1 MTNTATLNRREFL
14 KLAIAATV
22 SFCIRPQLA
31 GVAALQR
38 GQQQLLPMR
47 LVTLLT
53 HAQSAKAIGSEYLR
67 KYPLE
72 ADAQILIGEIA
83 SHPAAN
89 DIEPLI
95 ATERTLYALIDR
107 MMRDDFQA
115 ERIVNLQGWILSR
128 TEARLCA
135 LATLY

>member
-89 DIEPLI
+89 DIAQVSIMTRYWRPLRLDAIRAKPYMLII
-95 ATERTLYALIDR
+95 AET
-107 MMRDDFQA
+107 
-115 ERIVNLQGWILSR
+115 N
-128 TEARLCA
+128 
-135 LATLY
+135 